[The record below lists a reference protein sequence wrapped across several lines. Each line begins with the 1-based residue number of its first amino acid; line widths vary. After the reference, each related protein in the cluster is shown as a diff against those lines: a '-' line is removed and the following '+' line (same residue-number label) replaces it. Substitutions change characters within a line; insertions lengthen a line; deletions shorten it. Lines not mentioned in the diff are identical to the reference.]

1 LLQLPIL
8 DTPVMTLAD
17 DLAARIAA
25 IVSPLSPLELPLAD
39 ALGCV
44 LHEEIRAPGPVPA
57 FDTVTTEGFAVRAGS
72 YEPGEWL
79 RVVDEVPAGFRASEE
94 LADGT
99 CIRVWPG
106 APLPPGADSV
116 VPLGLAEVGTEAT
129 RLQSASIG
137 DGIHAV
143 GSVTQAG
150 AIVAKSGQVAS
161 PLLLAELARSGI
173 RSVCVHPRPRVL
185 ALTVGSEFVEPG
197 VPTGIGL
204 VTDHLSLL
212 ATSIAESAGAVA
224 SRIPAV
230 PMEVSAAID
239 DQCHRADAILL
250 VGVAPH
256 DSHVVSSDLGLEIL
270 SPEPVVALGFIGPTL
285 VLALGSDLRELH
297 GIGGHLIPG
306 VVRRLMGFDQG

>member
-1 LLQLPIL
+1 
-8 DTPVMTLAD
+8 MTLAG
-17 DLAARIAA
+17 DLAARITA

-44 LHEEIRAPGPVPA
+44 LHQEIRAPGPVPA

-79 RVVDEVPAGFRASEE
+79 RVVDEVPAGFRASEV

-116 VPLGLAEVGTEAT
+116 VPLGLAEAGSKGV
-129 RLQSASIG
+129 RLQQSGAG
-137 DGIHAV
+137 DGIQV
-143 GSVTQAG
+143 EGSVTQAG
-150 AIVAKSGQVAS
+150 TIVAKAGQVAS
-161 PLLLAELARSGI
+161 PLLLAQLARAGI

-197 VPTGIGL
+197 VPTGVGL

-224 SRIPAV
+224 TRIPAV
-230 PMEVSAAID
+230 LDGPLEVSAAID
-239 DQCHRADAILL
+239 DQRHRADAILL

-256 DSHVVSSDLGLEIL
+256 DSHVVCDDLGLEIV

-285 VLALGSDLRELH
+285 VMALGADLRELDD
-297 GIGGHLIPG
+297 IGGHLIPT

>member
-1 LLQLPIL
+1 
-8 DTPVMTLAD
+8 MTLAG
-17 DLAARIAA
+17 DLSAHIAA

-57 FDTVTTEGFAVRAGS
+57 FDTVTIEGFAVRAGS

-79 RVVDEVPAGFRASEE
+79 RVVDEVPAGFRASEV

-129 RLQSASIG
+129 RLQSVAIG

-143 GSVTQAG
+143 GSVAQAG
-150 AIVAKSGQVAS
+150 DIVAMAGEVAS
-161 PLLLAELARSGI
+161 PRLLAELARSGI

-197 VPTGIGL
+197 VPTGEGL

-212 ATSIAESAGAVA
+212 ATSIAENAGAA
-224 SRIPAV
+224 AYRLPAV
-230 PMEVSAAID
+230 LDGPVEVSDVID
-239 DQCHRADAILL
+239 DQRHRADAIVL
-250 VGVAPH
+250 VGVAAH
-256 DSHVVSSDLGLEIL
+256 DSHVVSSGLGLEIL
-270 SPEPVVALGFIGPTL
+270 SPEPLVGLGFIGPTL
-285 VLALGSDLRELH
+285 VLALGSDLRELDDF
-297 GIGGHLIPG
+297 GGQLIPA
-306 VVRRLMGFDQG
+306 VVRRLMGFDEG